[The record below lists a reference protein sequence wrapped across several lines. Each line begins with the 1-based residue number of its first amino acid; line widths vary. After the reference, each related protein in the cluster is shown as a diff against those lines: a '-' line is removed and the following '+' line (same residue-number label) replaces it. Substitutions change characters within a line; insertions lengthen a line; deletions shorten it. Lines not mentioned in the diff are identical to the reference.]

1 MIFHETISE
10 FLFVFAVPIH
20 AIGDKANDM
29 LLDMINR
36 VVDLNGVKD
45 GRFQVCSDSYFRIV
59 SFPRTLLSIYLFI
72 LERTR
77 SV

>member
-1 MIFHETISE
+1 MFHETISE

-29 LLDMINR
+29 LLDMVNR

-45 GRFQVCSDSYFRIV
+45 CRF
-59 SFPRTLLSIYLFI
+59 
-72 LERTR
+72 
-77 SV
+77 

>member
-1 MIFHETISE
+1 
-10 FLFVFAVPIH
+10 VPIH
-20 AIGDKANDM
+20 EIGDKANDM

-45 GRFQVCSDSYFRIV
+45 CRFKVCSDSYFRIV
-59 SFPRTLLSIYLFI
+59 SFPRTVLSIYLFI
-72 LERTR
+72 LEQTH